1 MNITSLDLQKNLD
14 FYKTPEYEKY
24 NDYLSKFFSLKT
36 CPTNSK
42 YGFYR
47 IEEESE
53 YKAECDK
60 NTDWFLKIKRGIR
73 INLYEELKNITQELN
88 IAIKN
93 LITELEKNI
102 ISTDDVEDL
111 KKQINVKT
119 DEKKHLEKIIN
130 DLNKFLTESYQVDAN
145 LELELT
151 QLFEKRKELF
161 TKTQPIPNDKL
172 NSLVSVFKTEKMP
185 NRNRL
190 ESLAKDYNIHVDNI
204 TAWLE
209 WIDVSILYAKK
220 QIEQQEYFNKLS
232 KEEKINEQIISN
244 FYVKKPEILDPY
256 QSKKVTIKVKKS
268 ELKPKKITSVIEEK

>member
-1 MNITSLDLQKNLD
+1 MNITNLDLQKNLD

-24 NDYLSKFFSLKT
+24 NDYLVKFFSLKT
-36 CPTNSK
+36 CPINSK
-42 YGFYR
+42 YGFFR
-47 IEEESE
+47 IEDESE

-73 INLYEELKNITQELN
+73 INLYEELRNITSELN

-93 LITELEKNI
+93 LMTELEKNI
-102 ISTDDVEDL
+102 ISTDEVEEL
-111 KKQINVKT
+111 KKEINKKT
-119 DEKKHLEKIIN
+119 DDKNHLEKIIL

-172 NSLVSVFKTEKMP
+172 NSLVSIFKTEKMP

-190 ESLAKDYNIHVDNI
+190 ESLAKDYNIHIDNI

-220 QIEQQEYFNKLS
+220 QLEQQEYFNKLS

-256 QSKKVTIKVKKS
+256 QSKKITVKVKKGD
-268 ELKPKKITSVIEEK
+268 LKPKKITTIEEK

>member
-1 MNITSLDLQKNLD
+1 MNISNLDLQKNLD

-24 NDYLSKFFSLKT
+24 NDYLVKFFSLKT
-36 CPTNSK
+36 CPINSK

-47 IEEESE
+47 IENENE

-73 INLYEELKNITQELN
+73 INLYEELKNITTELN
-88 IAIKN
+88 IGIKN
-93 LITELEKNI
+93 LMTELEKNI
-102 ISTDDVEDL
+102 ISSDDVEEL
-111 KKQINVKT
+111 KKEINKKT
-119 DEKKHLEKIIN
+119 DDKNHLEKIII
-130 DLNKFLTESYQVDAN
+130 DLNKFLTDSYQVDAN

-151 QLFEKRKELF
+151 QLFEKRKDLF
-161 TKTQPIPNDKL
+161 TKTHPIPNDKL
-172 NSLVSVFKTEKMP
+172 NSLVTIFKTEKIP

-204 TAWLE
+204 VAWLD
-209 WIDVSILYAKK
+209 WINVSILYAKK
-220 QIEQQEYFNKLS
+220 QLEQQEYFNKLS

-256 QSKKVTIKVKKS
+256 QSKKIKVKVKKG
-268 ELKPKKITSVIEEK
+268 EIKPKKIKVIEEK